1 MSTNSWIAL
10 SDVAVA
16 RWEATSNDLLALAA
30 TIIRAGEDTGVLRFA
45 TSAPDRT
52 DVRPFDY
59 RPHLRTGVVPFELA
73 PEEVP
78 EGRRLIMQ
86 GEVCWYENGIV
97 REGDVADLGSLIR
110 LLRPDAVNWADDFMA
125 HVPPVI
131 VWAGRSRVRID
142 LPTDIWFPRV
152 LGVLDGDAPPPPFP
166 PARDNST
173 LASRHTPRLNVFLN
187 EVRRAA
193 DSWALV
199 SPEGIAA
206 RYADMTDDHGIR
218 V

>member
-1 MSTNSWIAL
+1 
-10 SDVAVA
+10 
-16 RWEATSNDLLALAA
+16 
-30 TIIRAGEDTGVLRFA
+30 VLRFA

-59 RPHLRTGVVPFELA
+59 RAHLRTGAVPFELA
-73 PEEVP
+73 PEEAP
-78 EGRRLIMQ
+78 EGRRIIVQ
-86 GEVCWYENGIV
+86 GEVCWYEDGIV
-97 REGDVADLGSLIR
+97 REGEIADLGSLIR
-110 LLRPDAVNWADDFMA
+110 LLRPDVMDWADDFMA

-131 VWAGRSRVRID
+131 VWQARSRVRID

-152 LGVLDGDAPPPPFP
+152 LGVLDGNAPSPPLS

-173 LASRHTPRLNVFLN
+173 LANCHTPRLNAFLN

-199 SPEGIAA
+199 SLEGIAA
-206 RYADMTDDHGIR
+206 RYAEMADDDGICL
-218 V
+218 